1 MAVPSRDSSTL
12 VMSPVGNPSACP
24 VAMRVLFLSKRKR
37 SPWSFPAAHR
47 PFPGASE
54 RLVIPEHEVKSE
66 VIFPDREYVRS
77 FPVPVAAK
85 IRPKSEL

>member
-1 MAVPSRDSSTL
+1 MFARTAMAVPSRDSSTL
-12 VMSPVGNPSACP
+12 VMSPEGNPSACP

-37 SPWSFPAAHR
+37 SPWVLPAAHR

-54 RLVIPEHEVKSE
+54 RLLIAAQDEKSE

-77 FPVPVAAK
+77 FPVPVAA
-85 IRPKSEL
+85 